1 MAKAKYLITICC
13 TLWFAST
20 PVWATDLDLDHKMD
34 ETTARA
40 MLNRFGLGADETSL
54 ATAMRETP
62 RQYLIN
68 AIQGETRLPAPIVDQ
83 IQSLPIAQ
91 PLNEVWAQ
99 YGPGGSARANNGE
112 NPDAKK
118 LVQKTE
124 NDYLNA
130 AIQARLLTMA
140 NSNNQGHES
149 LLSFWLNHFSIYGEK
164 DSDKLLAW
172 DYAHNLEWAMKAD
185 SFEALLKASFYHAAM
200 QVYLDNAQSTSPT
213 STAGYRQAF
222 NGKEVGINENLARE
236 LMELHTLGVDAGYTQ
251 KDVQELA
258 RIITGAGIYSPKM
271 NDANLK
277 KAGVTQMGLFL
288 FDPRR
293 HDFGAKI
300 FLNQDF
306 PAGQGFSEIDRALH
320 ILAINPTTAHH
331 IALKLAREYLSDNPP
346 KTIVDAM
353 TAGYMHSGG
362 KISATLLPLLS
373 SHEFALSLT
382 SPTKFKDPLNY
393 TISAA
398 RIACSGTPIGN
409 RFLLT
414 STMRD
419 MGEAPFLHTTP
430 DGYGVTES
438 DWLSPAAMAKRT
450 RLAMSIASNKAP
462 FASFS
467 TSFATNF
474 ANSSDVNN
482 TEPSSTMPMNTTAP
496 MPSTTAPISL
506 NPKQLAKNGIAC
518 QPNINIVEKLIGPV
532 SSTTQAAEAG
542 LSDAERIGLLLASP
556 EFMQR

>member
-1 MAKAKYLITICC
+1 MAKVKYIVAMCC
-13 TLWFAST
+13 TFWLSTT
-20 PVWATDLDLDHKMD
+20 PVWAADLDINHKMD
-34 ETTARA
+34 EATARA
-40 MLNRFGLGADETSL
+40 MLDRFGYGADEASL
-54 ATAMRETP
+54 AAAMQETP
-62 RQYLIN
+62 RQYLTR
-68 AIQGETRLPAPIVDQ
+68 AIQGETRLPPPIVNQ

-91 PLNEVWAQ
+91 PLNQIWTQ
-99 YGPGGSARANNGE
+99 YGPGGSARANTQQD
-112 NPDAKK
+112 PDARK

-124 NDYLNA
+124 NEYLAA
-130 AIQARLLTMA
+130 AIQARLLAMA
-140 NSNNQGHES
+140 NSDNQGHEA

-172 DYAHNLEWAMKAD
+172 DYANALEWAMKAD

-200 QVYLDNAQSTSPT
+200 QVYLDNAQSTSPM
-213 STAGYRQAF
+213 STAGYRQAM

-271 NDANLK
+271 NDQNLK

-300 FLNQDF
+300 FLDNDF
-306 PAGQGFSEIDRALH
+306 PAGQGFSEVDRALH
-320 ILAINPTTAHH
+320 ILATNPATAHH

-346 KTIVDAM
+346 KAIVDAM
-353 TAGYMHSGG
+353 TAGYLHSDG
-362 KISATLLPLLS
+362 KISATLLPLLT
-373 SHEFALSLT
+373 SHEFAASLT
-382 SPTKFKDPLNY
+382 SPTKFKDPLDY
-393 TISAA
+393 IISAA
-398 RIACSGTPIGN
+398 RTACSGTPIGN

-414 STMRD
+414 ATARD

-462 FASFS
+462 FASS
-467 TSFATNF
+467 ADDLGNSNPDNSNSGMPTN
-474 ANSSDVNN
+474 AA
-482 TEPSSTMPMNTTAP
+482 MPMN
-496 MPSTTAPISL
+496 
-506 NPKQLAKNGIAC
+506 PKLLAKSGVAC
-518 QPNINIVEKLIGPV
+518 QPNISIVEQLVGPV